1 MPIKGKALFPFR
13 WWYRADIANSQ
24 PIQGEQVI
32 SNPFVT
38 WVPPAPQPVALAVA
52 PVATLASAS
61 KK

>member
-13 WWYRADIANSQ
+13 WWYRAEIDNSQ
-24 PIQGEQVI
+24 PIQGDQII

-38 WVPPAPQPVALAVA
+38 WVPPAPQPVAALGVGPAV
-52 PVATLASAS
+52 LSAN

>member
-13 WWYRADIANSQ
+13 WWYRADIDNSQ
-24 PIQGEQVI
+24 PIQGGQII

-38 WVPPAPQPVALAVA
+38 WVPPAPKLTGVAVA